1 MNRQNI
7 LFFTLLL
14 LTCFLWGCSS
24 GNPEQQEANTSIR
37 TATEI
42 DSGQLLTY
50 GEVLGATDREV
61 VNLLGEGEPGYV
73 KGDAS
78 QKLSGR
84 LYKKSVLGFSGET
97 VVDYNSADPGTVE
110 EVAITFTGATFGDVV
125 DVISQQLG
133 EVIMIERT
141 AKNQA
146 QAMWEYNDII
156 FDLTYYSG
164 TLMLTIKN
172 AD

>member
-1 MNRQNI
+1 MNRQKT

-14 LTCFLWGCSS
+14 LTCFLWGCNS
-24 GNPEQQEANTSIR
+24 GNQEQQATDTSIT

-50 GEVLGATDREV
+50 GEILGATDPEV

-73 KGDAS
+73 KGDES
-78 QKLSGR
+78 QGPTGR

-97 VVDYNSADPGTVE
+97 VVDYNNAAPPTVG
-110 EVAITFTGATFGDVV
+110 EVVITFSGATFGDVV

-146 QAMWEYNDII
+146 QAMWEYNDIL
-156 FDLTYYSG
+156 FDLTYYG
-164 TLMLTIKN
+164 GALMLTIKN